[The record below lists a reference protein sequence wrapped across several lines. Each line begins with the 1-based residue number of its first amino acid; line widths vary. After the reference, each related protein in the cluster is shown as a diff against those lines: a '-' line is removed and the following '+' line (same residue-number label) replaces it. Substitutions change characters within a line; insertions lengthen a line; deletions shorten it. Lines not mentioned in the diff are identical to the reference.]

1 MLRSKPRTGSSFLTT
16 KTVMIYA
23 LFLFLVC
30 FGAYSLSRSN
40 KEGAKSST
48 IVASSL
54 RGDNIVSDINDNNVY
69 KVRMLIGDKQDEVV
83 IEVHRDWAPL
93 GADRFHELVNDKF
106 YDKCKFFRVIK
117 KFMAQFGIAAD
128 SKVNAKY
135 QNKSIMDDRV
145 TQPNSRGYISF
156 ATSGPNTRTTQL
168 FINYGDN
175 RFLDS
180 QGFAPFGK
188 VISGMNYLDS
198 LYSKYGESPDQGS
211 INREGNGY
219 LDKNFPELSYIF
231 SLSVL

>member
-1 MLRSKPRTGSSFLTT
+1 
-16 KTVMIYA
+16 
-23 LFLFLVC
+23 
-30 FGAYSLSRSN
+30 
-40 KEGAKSST
+40 
-48 IVASSL
+48 
-54 RGDNIVSDINDNNVY
+54 
-69 KVRMLIGDKQDEVV
+69 
-83 IEVHRDWAPL
+83 
-93 GADRFHELVNDKF
+93 
-106 YDKCKFFRVIK
+106 
-117 KFMAQFGIAAD
+117 MAQFGIAAD

-188 VISGMNYLDS
+188 VISGMNYLDG

-211 INREGNGY
+211 INREGNDY